1 MCPILVFLCWRVSW
15 YMRIIHIIY
24 HVYHVLLPD
33 NINLAST
40 NYIVLNSTDK
50 ACKLLYFIGNKTW
63 PLHTLLLLTPPPS
76 VSLSPLSLLPLLPF
90 FTLILTFLPYL
101 FTTLFFTL
109 ILTPLFPSLPL
120 SSFPLPLLPLLHI
133 FTLLFFTLTLTSPP
147 SLLYPYPYSP
157 SFSFSPFFL
166 LPSFFLSLPLTLLP
180 LLPFFTLNFTP
191 PSLSPIP
198 EVYSVMMCNAIYFIR
213 TSNLI
218 VYTMTQPG

>member
-1 MCPILVFLCWRVSW
+1 MKGYWRVQKRLIDRYAYMCPILFFLCWRVSW

-63 PLHTLLLLTPPPS
+63 PLHTLPFYLLPPS
-76 VSLSPLSLLPLLPF
+76 VPLSPLSLLPLLPF

-101 FTTLFFTL
+101 FY
-109 ILTPLFPSLPL
+109 
-120 SSFPLPLLPLLHI
+120 
-133 FTLLFFTLTLTSPP
+133 P

-157 SFSFSPFFL
+157 FPFFTPLFFSLTLTPPPSHLYPSL
-166 LPSFFLSLPLTLLP
+166 LYPYPQSPSFPSLSLSLLP
-180 LLPFFTLNFTP
+180 LPLFFTLLFTP
-191 PSLSPIP
+191 
-198 EVYSVMMCNAIYFIR
+198 
-213 TSNLI
+213 
-218 VYTMTQPG
+218 